1 MKVCKNQDNIV
12 IYIYDKKYKNLLKN
26 DNLED
31 YFKELFI
38 KLKDSYDIKIAGYYD
53 IVLYLDKYYGAIII
67 LEKEDIEYYS
77 YLNNQ
82 IDMQI
87 TRYEDFFLY
96 KIKNTFLVDKNILD
110 KVVIYKYK
118 NNFYFKLKAELSNL
132 EFGRLIEN
140 SDIVFGDTIKDITRK
155 NVVVLKNTFKLLI

>member
-1 MKVCKNQDNIV
+1 
-12 IYIYDKKYKNLLKN
+12 
-26 DNLED
+26 
-31 YFKELFI
+31 
-38 KLKDSYDIKIAGYYD
+38 
-53 IVLYLDKYYGAIII
+53 
-67 LEKEDIEYYS
+67 
-77 YLNNQ
+77 
-82 IDMQI
+82 MQI